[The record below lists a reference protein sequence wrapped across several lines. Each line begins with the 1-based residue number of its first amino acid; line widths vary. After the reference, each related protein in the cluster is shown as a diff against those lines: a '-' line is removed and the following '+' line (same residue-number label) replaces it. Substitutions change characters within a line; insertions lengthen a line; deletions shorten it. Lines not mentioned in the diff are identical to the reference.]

1 MKKWLVKISRG
12 PQMTDSYVA
21 FSEKD
26 PINDIS
32 LDEVIDDLYNNYG
45 YTFQIE
51 DYLNESEIE
60 DMSEEEKDD
69 YLYNEFESEIS
80 VNTEEI
86 DLDDPSY
93 NDYEIIY
100 GENYYETNKA

>member
-1 MKKWLVKISRG
+1 MKKWLVEISCG
-12 PQMTDSYVA
+12 PRMTDSYVA

-32 LDEVIDDLYNNYG
+32 LDKVTDDLYNNYG

-51 DYLNESEIE
+51 DYLDESEIE

-69 YLYNEFESEIS
+69 YLYNEFASKIN